1 MVSVIVIGLSSGT
14 SVDGIDAAVA
24 DLRLEGGEV
33 LLDPLGHLTAPYP
46 PALRDEVL
54 AALPPAA
61 TTLEQVCR
69 IDTGIGRAF
78 AAAARTAMAELCP
91 GGTAD
96 LAVSH
101 GQTLYHWVEDGAVK
115 GSLQLGQPA
124 WITEATGLPVVSDV
138 RAADI
143 AAGGQGAPLAS
154 VFDVL
159 WLSGLGTPAAAVNIG
174 GIANLTVVS
183 PDAPPTAFDTGP
195 GNALLDAAAELAPGT
210 GRMDAGG
217 ERALRGQ
224 VVPELM
230 ERLLAEPYFARPAP
244 KTTGKELFNTAY
256 LERALA
262 GVDASW
268 DDVFATLTDLTAVT
282 IADACKAHGVGEA
295 VASGGGVHNHGLM
308 QSLRAAL
315 APVPVRG
322 SEALG
327 VDPDAKEAYLFA
339 LLGFLTWHG
348 IPSTVPECTGAAH
361 PVLSGRVGRPESDA
375 PLPARLRIR
384 GDAHSDV

>member
-1 MVSVIVIGLSSGT
+1 MVPVIVIGLSSGT
-14 SVDGIDAAVA
+14 SVDGIDAAAA
-24 DLRLEGGEV
+24 DLRLEAGEV
-33 LLDPLGHLTAPYP
+33 RLRPLGHLTTPYP
-46 PALRDEVL
+46 PGLRAEVL

-78 AAAARTAMAELCP
+78 AEAAREAVDRLCP
-91 GGTAD
+91 GGSAD

-101 GQTLYHWVEDGAVK
+101 GQTLYHWVEDGRVR

-154 VFDVL
+154 LFDVL
-159 WLSGLGTPAAAVNIG
+159 WLSGRQEPAAALNIG
-174 GIANLTVVS
+174 GIANLTVVG
-183 PDAPPTAFDTGP
+183 PGTPPVAFDTGP
-195 GNALLDAAAELAPGT
+195 GNALLDAAAELAPGEE
-210 GRMDAGG
+210 RMDADG

-224 VVPELM
+224 VAPDLL
-230 ERLLAEPYFARPAP
+230 ERLLDEPYYARAAP
-244 KTTGKELFNTAY
+244 KTTGKELFSTAY
-256 LERALA
+256 LERALV
-262 GVDASW
+262 GTDASW

-282 IADACKAHGVGEA
+282 VADACKAHGVGE
-295 VASGGGVHNHGLM
+295 VLVSGGGVRNPALM
-308 QSLRAAL
+308 RALRAAL

-327 VDPDAKEAYLFA
+327 VDPDAKEACLFA

-348 IPSTVPECTGAAH
+348 IPSTVPACTGAAH
-361 PVLSGRVGRPESDA
+361 PVLSGRVGRPHPWAE
-375 PLPARLRIR
+375 LPARLRID
-384 GDAHSDV
+384 G